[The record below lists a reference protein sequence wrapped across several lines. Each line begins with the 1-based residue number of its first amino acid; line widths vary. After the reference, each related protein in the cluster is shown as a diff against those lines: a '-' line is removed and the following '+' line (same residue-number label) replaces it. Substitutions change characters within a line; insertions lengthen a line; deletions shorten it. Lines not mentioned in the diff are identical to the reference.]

1 MLNRTRSLSILTLMI
16 TLLFMGHAAA
26 EAKKIPGGFQKGKP
40 VKDKTATDL
49 DCNACVSEDE
59 LDFDLTKKPAHVVI
73 VAKKGGDYTSVSEAL
88 ADIDPSADYPYLIK
102 VMPGIYIDN
111 IAMKSHVHLKGA
123 GREVTTIQSAAPD
136 QSVIVLNTLTNV
148 AISGLTVT
156 GGFFGISILAS
167 SPTILHNALTGN
179 QFGMTSQNN
188 ASPIIAG
195 NIIADNTNEGI
206 DNFNN
211 ASPMIQGNIITGNG
225 RGILNSVDT
234 APTIV
239 GNIIRNNNGAGVRN
253 VSSSPNLNGNLIAV
267 NTTDGISSQG
277 GSPTIISNTV
287 SGNGGKGITN
297 EIGASVNIIGNTV
310 TDNGEEGVFN
320 LSSSPIMITHNRITG
335 NGAAEADI
343 FVHPISTPNISFNI
357 YDDIDG
363 NTGVGSFNVQSD
375 GTPAPA
381 P

>member
-1 MLNRTRSLSILTLMI
+1 MQTRTRCFWTIALT
-16 TLLFMGHAAA
+16 TALLFFGQAAA
-26 EAKKIPGGFQKGKP
+26 EAKKPPVVPPKGVPAKG
-40 VKDKTATDL
+40 KTATDL
-49 DCNACVSEDE
+49 DCIACVSIGE
-59 LDFDLTKKPAHVVI
+59 LDFELPVKPSNVVI
-73 VAKKGGDYTSVSEAL
+73 VAKSGGDYTSVSEAL

-102 VMPGIYIDN
+102 VMPGTYIDN
-111 IAMKSHVHLKGA
+111 VTMKSYVHLKGA
-123 GREVTTIQSAAPD
+123 GREVTTIQSADPA

-156 GGFFGISILAS
+156 GGFFGISILSS

-179 QFGMTSQNN
+179 QYGMTSQNN

-211 ASPMIQGNIITGNG
+211 SSPTIQGNIISGNG

-253 VSSSPNLNGNLIAV
+253 VSSSPNFNGNLITGNA
-267 NTTDGISSQG
+267 TEGISSQG

-343 FVHPISTPNISFNI
+343 FVHPISAPNISFNI